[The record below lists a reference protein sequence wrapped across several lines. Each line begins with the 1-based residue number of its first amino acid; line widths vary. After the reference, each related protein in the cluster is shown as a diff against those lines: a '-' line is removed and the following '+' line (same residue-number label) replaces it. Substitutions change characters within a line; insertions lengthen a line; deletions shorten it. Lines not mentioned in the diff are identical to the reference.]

1 MGCLADQRLQ
11 RWVGEEMEVPTA
23 KRTAP
28 PSHRDGEHNLDTLQQ
43 LLAASCNADCIEAL
57 RGDSLL
63 VVVPPRPGAIQRFLI
78 SMMNFLHTGFD
89 QAAVNGRVAQAKM

>member
-1 MGCLADQRLQ
+1 MVNLTSRIALLCLLGSPLLFSAVQAQ
-11 RWVGEEMEVPTA
+11 EKP
-23 KRTAP
+23 AP
-28 PSHRDGEHNLDTLQQ
+28 
-43 LLAASCNADCIEAL
+43 AASQTDLTLPMPKPLPLAPEAL